1 MPVVTETVR
10 EMKGYNLHIV
20 KTDKYKTNTL
30 VWKMKAPLNPKD
42 VTLRALLPYVLQ
54 SNSKTYPSTA
64 QLRSYLDDLYGATF
78 YVDLAK
84 KGEFHVFS
92 LTMEIANEKFLTDS
106 PPLLKKAVEFFSDI
120 LTNPNLDGPAFNKET
135 VEKEKRTLKQRIQ
148 SLYDDK
154 LKYSNFRLTEEMC
167 KGEPYALHVHGKIE
181 DVDSITPQMLFQYY
195 HKAFSENEMDLY
207 IVGDVDEEETIA
219 IANELL
225 NFSPRTPE
233 EIAVTRQINRDVQ
246 EIKEVQEV
254 NQGKLNIG
262 FRTNI
267 LYGEEE
273 YFPLQVVNGI
283 YGGFSH
289 SKLFINVREKNSL
302 AYYAASRLESHKGLL
317 MVMSGIDSKNYQQA
331 VDIIK
336 EQMNAMKNG
345 DFSEEEISQ
354 TKAVIK
360 NQLLETMDTARG
372 SIEILYHNVVAN
384 KSITLEEWLEKLD
397 NTAKEDIVKA
407 AAKIRLDTIYFLTGE
422 EADEDGKNHL

>member
-30 VWKMKAPLNPKD
+30 VWKMKAPLNRKD
-42 VTLRALLPYVLQ
+42 VTLRALLPHVLQ

-64 QLRSYLDDLYGATF
+64 ELRSYLDDLYGATF

-84 KGEFHVFS
+84 KGEFHVIS
-92 LTMEIANEKFLTDS
+92 LTMEVANEKYLTDSAPLLKRAVEFLTD
-106 PPLLKKAVEFFSDI
+106 V
-120 LTNPNLDGPAFNKET
+120 LTNPNVDGPAFNKET

-154 LKYSNFRLTEEMC
+154 MKYSSFRQTEEMC
-167 KGEPYALHVHGKIE
+167 KGEPYSLHVHGDIE
-181 DVDSITPQMLFQYY
+181 EVDSISPQMLYQYY
-195 HKAFSENEMDLY
+195 QKALSENEMDLY
-207 IVGDVDEEETIA
+207 IVGDVEEEETVSIA
-219 IANELL
+219 SELL
-225 NFSPRTPE
+225 DFSPRTPQE
-233 EIAVTRQINRDVQ
+233 LVVTRQINREVQ

-262 FRTNI
+262 FRTNT
-267 LYGEEE
+267 LYGEED
-273 YFPLQVVNGI
+273 YFPLQLVNGI

-317 MVMSGIDSKNYQQA
+317 MVMSGIDSKNYEQA

-336 EQMNAMKNG
+336 EQMDAMRKG

-372 SIEILYHNVVAN
+372 IIEILYHNVVAN
-384 KSITLEEWLEKLD
+384 KRITLDEWLEKLD
-397 NTAKEDIVKA
+397 NTTKDDIVKA
-407 AAKIRLDTIYFLTGE
+407 AAKIKLDTIYFLTGA
-422 EADEDGKNHL
+422 EAN